1 MRSLRIIF
9 NLVIRI
15 DLIKQNL
22 YPFHKYKISK
32 HRGKRIKHPLTIAE
46 IAFFK
51 NVDCEEDI
59 QYSNT
64 KNYFLFS
71 FYTRGINFTAIIR
84 LRWSEIINQRVTY
97 ARAKTQGNF
106 SLKILPPFREVLNDY
121 NKNRRDTNYVF
132 PMLLQDV
139 LIPIQIENCKQ
150 KIPGH
155 HNKLP

>member
-1 MRSLRIIF
+1 MREINVTFLDKYEVFLRSRGGTNGGIAVCMRSLRIII

-22 YPFHKYKISK
+22 YPFHKHKISK

-97 ARAKTQGNF
+97 DGLKHRAI
-106 SLKILPPFREVLNDY
+106 SL
-121 NKNRRDTNYVF
+121 
-132 PMLLQDV
+132 
-139 LIPIQIENCKQ
+139 
-150 KIPGH
+150 
-155 HNKLP
+155 